1 VGKLDEQGR
10 KFGVKT
16 FWSAQD
22 IEELAAQGK
31 TELIVDEN
39 TVLTDLARHT
49 AQQVGVSL
57 VNRSQ
62 STPRPAAAPPASSP
76 ISRPAPRAAGM
87 GMGNKPKGCQ
97 HGPLARSQSPEAMAV
112 SNNGSNTVVDQLVG
126 LVKRLGG
133 KGSAN

>member
-1 VGKLDEQGR
+1 M
-10 KFGVKT
+10 KT

-49 AQQVGVSL
+49 AQQAGISL
-57 VNRSQ
+57 VNRSG
-62 STPRPAAAPPASSP
+62 PAPAASPPSSSQ
-76 ISRPAPRAAGM
+76 ISRPASPAAIRRV
-87 GMGNKPKGCQ
+87 GNKPKGCQ

-112 SNNGSNTVVDQLVG
+112 SNNNSTTVVDQLVG

>member
-1 VGKLDEQGR
+1 
-10 KFGVKT
+10 VKT

-49 AQQVGVSL
+49 AQQAGISL
-57 VNRSQ
+57 VNRSG
-62 STPRPAAAPPASSP
+62 PASAAPPPSSSQ
-76 ISRPAPRAAGM
+76 ISRPAPPAATRQV
-87 GMGNKPKGCQ
+87 GNKPKGCQ
-97 HGPLARSQSPEAMAV
+97 HGPLAKGRHSPEAAAS
-112 SNNGSNTVVDQLVG
+112 SNNNSNTVVDQLVG

-133 KGSAN
+133 KGSAH

>member
-1 VGKLDEQGR
+1 
-10 KFGVKT
+10 VKT

-49 AQQVGVSL
+49 AQQAGISL
-57 VNRSQ
+57 VNRSG
-62 STPRPAAAPPASSP
+62 PAPAASPLSSSQ
-76 ISRPAPRAAGM
+76 ISRPASPALRRV
-87 GMGNKPKGCQ
+87 GNKPKGCQ
-97 HGPLARSQSPEAMAV
+97 HGPLAKGRHSPEAAAS
-112 SNNGSNTVVDQLVG
+112 SNNNSNTVVDQLVG

-133 KGSAN
+133 KGSAH

>member
-1 VGKLDEQGR
+1 M
-10 KFGVKT
+10 KT

-49 AQQVGVSL
+49 AQQVGISL
-57 VNRSQ
+57 VSRSGAA
-62 STPRPAAAPPASSP
+62 PAAAPLASSP
-76 ISRPAPRAAGM
+76 ISRPAPRAAGV
-87 GMGNKPKGCQ
+87 GMANKPKGCQ
-97 HGPLARSQSPEAMAV
+97 HRPLARSQSPEAMAV
-112 SNNGSNTVVDQLVG
+112 SNNNSTTVVDQLVG

>member
-1 VGKLDEQGR
+1 M
-10 KFGVKT
+10 KT

-39 TVLTDLARHT
+39 SLLTDLARHT
-49 AQQVGVSL
+49 AHQLGISL
-57 VNRSQ
+57 VNRSR
-62 STPRPAAAPPASSP
+62 SSLAAAPPSSP
-76 ISRPAPRAAGM
+76 SISHPDPRAAGV

-97 HGPLARSQSPEAMAV
+97 HGSLAIGQGPEAMAV
-112 SNNGSNTVVDQLVG
+112 SNSNSNTVVDQLVG